1 MVTVSTKNQLKRAL
15 ENKEPRIEIVGE
27 LAQEI
32 QKKSKHKRTIKVVGA
47 ALMAGSAA
55 AAPFTAGASLPGVVA
70 GAAALSGVEVIALL
84 IIIFAG
90 SIPIIAMLKNYDE
103 IDTEADINGKMKFRL
118 KRKAE

>member
-55 AAPFTAGASLPGVVA
+55 AAPFTAGATLPGVVA
-70 GAAALSGVEVIALL
+70 GAVALNGFEVIAIL

-90 SIPIIAMLKNYDE
+90 SITITAMLKNYDVIE
-103 IDTEADINGKMKFRL
+103 TDADIKGNLKFRL

>member
-55 AAPFTAGASLPGVVA
+55 AAPFTAGATLPGVVA
-70 GAAALSGVEVIALL
+70 GAAALSGFDVIA
-84 IIIFAG
+84 IIILIFAG
-90 SIPIIAMLKNYDE
+90 SITITAMLKNYDVIE
-103 IDTEADINGKMKFRL
+103 TEADIKGNLKFRL